1 MAALTTTPILP
12 SVGRLDTVAALVAA
26 ASLGDS
32 AEVGS
37 GKFLAVNNGG
47 GSPIT
52 VTIATPGTA
61 KGFAIADGTYVVAAG
76 KLCLVPLN
84 DVFRGGDGR
93 AAITYSGVTSV
104 TVGVF
109 DIGTVV

>member
-1 MAALTTTPILP
+1 MANLTTIPILP

-26 ASLGDS
+26 TALGDS
-32 AEVGS
+32 AEVGT

-52 VTIATPGTA
+52 VTIVTPGQT
-61 KGFAIADGTYVVAAG
+61 KGFAIADGSYAVAAG
-76 KLCLVPLN
+76 KLLLVPLN

-93 AAITYSGVTSV
+93 AAITYSAVTSV

-109 DIGTVV
+109 DIGTVI